1 MTTRE
6 LLYVKTVAD
15 THNISK
21 AAKQLFVAQPSLS
34 QSLQRIEESIG
45 TKIFIRGS
53 YGLKLTY
60 AGEKYYQMAC
70 KILKIYDDFEAE
82 ISDMNDLRTGHI
94 SFGITNHLGAITL
107 PLVVPEFKTECP
119 GIDFDIFEG
128 STELQEEKLIA
139 GDLDFSVMHAPVD
152 GSEGNPS
159 LNYEILARHPFL
171 VAISRNNPLVQQAV
185 VTEGYPYPV
194 LDVKLLGDQPL
205 LTLHKEQRIRHV
217 TDSVLKKAGIH
228 PEIKFVSRN
237 YMTLEKLAAEDIGF
251 TLLPSDYVNVN
262 KYDNPPAFL
271 SIDDK
276 YSAYWSLCI
285 TTLKGAFLSRADQRF
300 IQIIREKVPAR
311 ELKSS

>member
-21 AAKQLFVAQPSLS
+21 AAKKLFVAQPSLS

-45 TKIFIRGS
+45 TKIFVRGS
-53 YGLKLTY
+53 DGLKLTY

-70 KILKIYDDFEAE
+70 KILKIYDDFESE
-82 ISDMNDLRTGHI
+82 ISDMNDLKTGHI

-107 PLVVPEFKTECP
+107 PLVMPQFKKECP
-119 GIDFDIFEG
+119 GITLDIFEG
-128 STELQEEKLIA
+128 LTEVQEEKLIS
-139 GDLDFSVMHAPVD
+139 GDLDFSIMHAPVD
-152 GSEGNPS
+152 GSESNPS
-159 LNYEILARHPFL
+159 LNYEILARHPFVL
-171 VAISRNNPLVQQAV
+171 ALSRSNPLVRLAV
-185 VTEGYPYPV
+185 PTEGYTYPV
-194 LDVKLLGDQPL
+194 LDVKLLSDQPL

-228 PEIKFVSRN
+228 PEIRFISSN
-237 YMTLEKLAAEDIGF
+237 YMTLEKLAAQDIGF

-271 SIDDK
+271 SIDKK

-300 IQIIREKVPAR
+300 LEIIRSKLSIPR
-311 ELKSS
+311 